1 MRIVAID
8 FGGKRTGLAVT
19 DPLQIIATSLETV
32 ETNKLMDYLEQYC
45 KKESVEGF
53 VFGLSKKLDNSM
65 NEIHKS
71 MELFQSKLKDKF
83 PEKYIEEMD
92 ERYTSKLAQQSI
104 LMSGVNKKTR
114 QDKSLIDKVSAA
126 ILLQDYLN
134 FKQR

>member
-1 MRIVAID
+1 
-8 FGGKRTGLAVT
+8 
-19 DPLQIIATSLETV
+19 
-32 ETNKLMDYLEQYC
+32 
-45 KKESVEGF
+45 
-53 VFGLSKKLDNSM
+53 M

-71 MELFQSKLKDKF
+71 MQVFQSKLKEKF

>member
-8 FGGKRTGLAVT
+8 FGSKRTGLAVT
-19 DPLQIIATSLETV
+19 DPMQIIATSLETV
-32 ETNKLMDYLEQYC
+32 ETYKLIEYLEKYC
-45 KKESVEGF
+45 LTEPGEGF

-65 NEIHKS
+65 NDIHKS
-71 MELFQSKLKDKF
+71 MQVFQSKLNEKF
-83 PEKYIEEMD
+83 PEKYIEEID
-92 ERYTSKLAQQSI
+92 ERFTSKIAQQSI

-114 QDKSLIDKVSAA
+114 QDKALIDKVSAA

>member
-1 MRIVAID
+1 VRIIGID
-8 FGGKRTGLAVT
+8 FGSKRTGLAVT
-19 DPLQIIATSLETV
+19 DPMQIIATSLETV
-32 ETNKLMDYLEQYC
+32 ETYKLIEFLEKYC
-45 KKESVEGF
+45 LAEPVEGF

-71 MELFQSKLKDKF
+71 MQVFQSKLKEKF

-104 LMSGVNKKTR
+104 LMSGVNKKKR

>member
-1 MRIVAID
+1 VRIVAID
-8 FGGKRTGLAVT
+8 FGSKRTGLAVT
-19 DPLQIIATSLETV
+19 DPLQIIATSLDTV
-32 ETNKLMDYLEQYC
+32 DTFKLIEYLEQYC
-45 KKESVEGF
+45 KTEAVEGF

-65 NEIHKS
+65 NDIHKS
-71 MELFQSKLKDKF
+71 MQVFQSKLKEKF

-92 ERYTSKLAQQSI
+92 ERYTSKMAQQSI